1 MYLSYYNLHTKPF
14 QISTDPKFLWLGEK
28 HKEAL
33 AALKYGIIDNKGF
46 VLLTGDVGTGKTTL
60 IHALINMLGKDVIVA
75 NISDP
80 GLNIM
85 DLYAFI
91 AHAFGLNG
99 KFRTKAEFLFCLKDF
114 LTTSYK
120 NGKTVLLIID
130 EAQRLRDDLLEE
142 IRLISNI
149 EKQDTKLINIFFV
162 GQPEFNDI
170 LLKEKNRAL
179 RQRITVNYHIDHL
192 NRAETAS
199 YIKHRLMVAGRQKE
213 LFTKKA
219 IGEIYAFSSG
229 YPRLINVI
237 CDYAL
242 LTGYAKEKEIIT
254 DSIIRECAKE
264 LNITYN
270 KRPLIRPLRFSFL
283 LITLLV
289 AIATF
294 FLLNRYDISLF
305 DIQFGKDKQTVVQL
319 AQRLN
324 IFTQKPSAPKLL
336 VQTTKNT
343 VKGNIPPVDSSNT
356 VHKKPL
362 PSDQKGSSPP
372 IKLDEQSR
380 KQIVSLAITTDKT
393 EKTAAPKTEDKNNGA
408 IQQLNNIVQNKE
420 IKSVDIEQKG
430 NNLKTARV
438 PEPEVQKSKTV
449 IPPPKTSFLY
459 FRFNSYDLSDTAIAT
474 LNKIAAFLNQ
484 DTEKKVSIIG
494 HADSSGNYKYNKML
508 SKLRAD
514 IIKNYFIA
522 KGIDPA
528 RIKSAGIVAP
538 PTDINPEHI
547 QTKRRAR
554 CVEIKI
560 Q

>member
-1 MYLSYYNLHTKPF
+1 
-14 QISTDPKFLWLGEK
+14 
-28 HKEAL
+28 
-33 AALKYGIIDNKGF
+33 
-46 VLLTGDVGTGKTTL
+46 
-60 IHALINMLGKDVIVA
+60 
-75 NISDP
+75 
-80 GLNIM
+80 
-85 DLYAFI
+85 
-91 AHAFGLNG
+91 
-99 KFRTKAEFLFCLKDF
+99 
-114 LTTSYK
+114 
-120 NGKTVLLIID
+120 
-130 EAQRLRDDLLEE
+130 
-142 IRLISNI
+142 
-149 EKQDTKLINIFFV
+149 
-162 GQPEFNDI
+162 
-170 LLKEKNRAL
+170 
-179 RQRITVNYHIDHL
+179 
-192 NRAETAS
+192 
-199 YIKHRLMVAGRQKE
+199 MVAGRQKE

-219 IGEIYAFSSG
+219 ISEIYAFSSG

-254 DSIIRECAKE
+254 DAIIRECAKE

-305 DIQFGKDKQTVVQL
+305 DIQFDKDKQTVVQL
-319 AQRLN
+319 APRLN
-324 IFTQKPSAPKLL
+324 IFTQKPLAPKLL
-336 VQTTKNT
+336 VQNTKNT

-356 VHKKPL
+356 VHKKL
-362 PSDQKGSSPP
+362 SSDQKGSSPS
-372 IKLDEQSR
+372 IKLDEQTR
-380 KQIVSLAITTDKT
+380 KKIVSLAITADKT
-393 EKTAAPKTEDKNNGA
+393 EKTVAPKTEDKNNSA
-408 IQQLNNIVQNKE
+408 IQQSNDIVQNKD

-459 FRFNSYDLSDTAIAT
+459 FRFNSYDLSDTAITT

-484 DTEKKVSIIG
+484 ATEKKVSIIG
-494 HADSSGNYKYNKML
+494 HTDSSGNYKYNKML